1 MIHIDDIPSTAT
13 PPERARPSAVVGLP
27 LAETATLLAAA
38 GIRAGHNCKEK
49 A

>member
-1 MIHIDDIPSTAT
+1 M
-13 PPERARPSAVVGLP
+13 GLP

-38 GIRAGHNCKEK
+38 GVRLWNTEEA